1 MKRSVVSVVLCASV
15 AVLAFSLAPAGA
27 VPGEPNAKMPSFF
40 RLSPNDPA
48 AEKACSD
55 KGGTVSTDQDGYK
68 ICTMPRSCPA
78 PGGATR
84 TDKLNTADPAA
95 ATKCKDACG
104 VVSTDQS
111 GAAVCTRPAGG

>member
-1 MKRSVVSVVLCASV
+1 MKRSAILCASV
-15 AVLAFSLAPAGA
+15 AVFAFSLMPAGA
-27 VPGEPNAKMPSFF
+27 VPPGEASAKMSNFF

-68 ICTMPRSCPA
+68 ICTMPRVCAA

-84 TDKLNTADPAA
+84 TDKLNTGDPAA
-95 ATKCKDACG
+95 AKKCKDACG
-104 VVSTDQS
+104 TVSTDQS
-111 GAAVCTRPAGG
+111 GAQVCTKPAG

>member
-1 MKRSVVSVVLCASV
+1 MKRSAILCASV
-15 AVLAFSLAPAGA
+15 AVFAFSLVPAQA
-27 VPGEPNAKMPSFF
+27 VPPGEASAKMPSFF

-68 ICTMPRSCPA
+68 ICTMPRTCAASD
-78 PGGATR
+78 GETR
-84 TDKLNTADPAA
+84 SDKLNAGDPAA
-95 ATKCKDACG
+95 VKKCKDACG

-111 GAAVCTRPAGG
+111 GATVCRKPAG